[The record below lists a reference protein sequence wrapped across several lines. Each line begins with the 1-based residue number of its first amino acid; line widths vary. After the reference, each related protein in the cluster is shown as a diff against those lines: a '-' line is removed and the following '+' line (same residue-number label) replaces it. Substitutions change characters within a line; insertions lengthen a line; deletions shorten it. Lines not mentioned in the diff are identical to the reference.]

1 MKILSPAQIYEADQ
15 ATIKNLPISSTDLM
29 EKASSKCFEWIIEQF
44 PDPSRRIHVC
54 CGMGNNGGDGLVI
67 SRLLI
72 EKGFRVHTYLIS
84 FSEKR
89 SEDFKINLTRL
100 TEMSVSIK
108 ELRQGSDFPIIDK
121 DDLVIDAIFGIGLKR
136 TPNVFTKDF
145 IQHLNASIA
154 TVISIDMPSGLFAD
168 SKVEDKEAVVK
179 STCTLSFQTPK
190 LAFLLPDHQ
199 SYMNYWK
206 ILDIALDPF
215 YLERVESDYR
225 WIDHR
230 FINNFIKKRE
240 RFSHKG
246 TFGHSLLIG
255 GSFGKI
261 GAMILASRAAL
272 KAGSGLVSTYIPKC
286 GYSAM
291 QTSNPEVMVEVDD
304 EKYLQFFNIKT
315 KPNAIGIGPGLGTHL
330 KTKKGFVEF
339 VMDCKVPLVIDADGL
354 NIISEHEDLLKMI
367 PKNTILTP
375 HPKEFQRLVGLWTND
390 YEKLEK
396 QMDLSSRLQCVVVLK
411 GAYTS
416 IAYNGKLY
424 FNSSGNPGLATAGSG
439 DVLTGIITG
448 LLAQGYTSMRA
459 AILGVYIHGRFNPP
473 TDHPS
478 RGGFHGTLQLWEDF
492 DIIWRCSS
500 PHGSTRTYRG

>member
-1 MKILSPAQIYEADQ
+1 MKILSPAQTYEADQ

-29 EKASSKCFEWIIEQF
+29 EKAASKCYDWIIEQ
-44 PDPSRRIHVC
+44 
-54 CGMGNNGGDGLVI
+54 
-67 SRLLI
+67 
-72 EKGFRVHTYLIS
+72 GFRVFTYLIC

-89 SEDFKINLTRL
+89 SDDFNINLTRL
-100 TEMSVSIK
+100 TEMTDSIK
-108 ELRQGSDFPIIDK
+108 EVRQGSDFPIIDK
-121 DDLVIDAIFGIGLKR
+121 EALVIDAIFGIGLKR
-136 TPNVFTKDF
+136 TPNGFTKDF
-145 IQHLNASIA
+145 IQYLNASSA
-154 TVISIDMPSGLFAD
+154 TVISIDMPSGLFAEC
-168 SKVEDKEAVVK
+168 KVEDKEAVVK
-179 STCTLSFQTPK
+179 STYTISFQTPK

-199 SYMNYWK
+199 VYINYWK
-206 ILDIALDPF
+206 ILDIELDPD
-215 YLERVESDYR
+215 YLESAKSVYHFV
-225 WIDHR
+225 DHN
-230 FINNFIKKRE
+230 FIISFIKKRE

-255 GSFGKI
+255 GSFGKV
-261 GAMILASRAAL
+261 GAVILASKAAL

-339 VMDCKVPLVIDADGL
+339 VMDAKVPLVIDADGL
-354 NIISEHEDLLKMI
+354 NILSEHEDLLKMI
-367 PKNTILTP
+367 PKGTILTP
-375 HPKEFQRLVGLWTND
+375 HPKEFQRLVGSWTND

-396 QMDLSSRLQCVVVLK
+396 QLNLSSRLECVVVLK

-416 IAYNGKLY
+416 IAYQGKLY

-448 LLAQGYTSMRA
+448 LLAQGYTCLQA
-459 AILGVYIHGRFNPP
+459 AILGVYIHGRAADVGIVSTESMESLTAMDCINYLGKVFNEFNS
-473 TDHPS
+473 TDDWH
-478 RGGFHGTLQLWEDF
+478 
-492 DIIWRCSS
+492 
-500 PHGSTRTYRG
+500 

>member
-15 ATIKNLPISSTDLM
+15 ATIKNFPISSTDLM
-29 EKASSKCFEWIIEQF
+29 EKAASKCYDWIIEQF
-44 PDPSRRIHVC
+44 PDHSRQVHVC

-72 EKGFRVHTYLIS
+72 KKGYKVHTHLIC
-84 FSEKR
+84 FTEKR
-89 SEDFKINLTRL
+89 SDDFKINLTRL
-100 TEMSVSIK
+100 TEMSASIK
-108 ELRQGSDFPIIDK
+108 EVRQGSEFPIIDQE
-121 DDLVIDAIFGIGLKR
+121 DLVIDAIFGIGLKR
-136 TPNVFTKDF
+136 SPNGFANDF
-145 IQHLNASIA
+145 IKHLNASNTTI
-154 TVISIDMPSGLFAD
+154 ISIDMPSGLFAE

-179 STCTLSFQTPK
+179 STITLSFQAPK

-206 ILDIALDPF
+206 ILDIALDPD
-215 YLERVESDYR
+215 YLETAESDYH

-230 FINNFIKKRE
+230 FINDFIKKRE

-255 GSFGKI
+255 GSFGKV
-261 GAMILASRAAL
+261 GAMILASKAAL

-339 VMDCKVPLVIDADGL
+339 VRDCKVPLVIDADGL

-367 PKNTILTP
+367 PKDAILTP
-375 HPKEFQRLVGLWTND
+375 HPKEFQRLVGSWTDD
-390 YEKLEK
+390 YDKLAK
-396 QMDLSSRLQCVVVLK
+396 QINFSSKLQCVVVLK

-416 IAYNGKLY
+416 IAYQGKVY

-448 LLAQGYTSMRA
+448 LLAQGYTSLQA
-459 AILGVYIHGRFNPP
+459 AILGVFIHGRAADIGIVFTESMESLTAMDCISYLGKVFNEFNS
-473 TDHPS
+473 TDDWHQ
-478 RGGFHGTLQLWEDF
+478 F
-492 DIIWRCSS
+492 
-500 PHGSTRTYRG
+500 